1 MSKEEDLELSIKGFK
16 KFIIKS
22 ITDWNKKYNTD
33 FYCPNEDEIEFSF
46 REGYYAMTKYGIDY
60 GVNTIAK
67 IDLIKLFSFGVVCF
81 DIDLMKNLKGK
92 VFTTQPL
99 WYGILSMVPSVRK
112 NCSFSIENLKDVVI
126 TCRILHQ
133 ISYNRISPNGLAA
146 YCYIKGVE
154 ETAVATSN

>member
-33 FYCPNEDEIEFSF
+33 FYCPNEDEIEISC
-46 REGYYAMTKYGIDY
+46 REGYRAMTKYGLVHGI
-60 GVNTIAK
+60 NTIDK

-81 DIDLMKNLKGK
+81 DIDFMESLKGK

-99 WYGILSMVPSVRK
+99 WYGILSMVPSLHK
-112 NCSFSIENLKDVVI
+112 NCSFSIENLKYVI
-126 TCRILHQ
+126 LTCRILHQ
-133 ISYNRISPNGLAA
+133 ISYNRISPNRLAA